1 MPRTRLFYH
10 FVWGTKE
17 RLPLITDVNRQTIY
31 GAISAKAKE
40 MDGIVHALNGMSEHV
55 HLVATVPPK
64 LSLADFVG
72 QVKGNSSHLATH
84 LHTPF
89 SDKTFAWQSE
99 YGVTTVSESHLPVV
113 VGYVVN
119 QQKHHA
125 ENSLN
130 DKLEDW

>member
-1 MPRTRLFYH
+1 MAESLAFSKTQ
-10 FVWGTKE
+10 
-17 RLPLITDVNRQTIY
+17 NRQTIY
-31 GAISAKAKE
+31 AAISAKAKE

-64 LSLADFVG
+64 ISLADFVG

-99 YGVTTVSESHLPVV
+99 YGVTTVSESHPPVV
-113 VGYVVN
+113 VSYVVN
-119 QQKHHA
+119 QQKHHS
-125 ENSLN
+125 ENNLN
-130 DKLEDW
+130 DKLEDWWSLTARRALYI